1 MNRIRIFL
9 FAACCAA
16 VFVPLFAQT
25 SAAPQQDKAAKHTAQ
40 PAGADDSDRGQ
51 QVFQQNCSRCHNA
64 PQGFSPRI
72 SGTILRHM
80 RIRANLSTAD
90 EKALLRFMN
99 P

>member
-1 MNRIRIFL
+1 MNRIKVLL
-9 FAACCAA
+9 FAACWMA
-16 VFVPLFAQT
+16 VFIPLLAQT
-25 SAAPQQDKAAKHTAQ
+25 NAAPQHNKSAKHASQ
-40 PAGADDSDRGQ
+40 SANADDSDRGQ

-72 SGTILRHM
+72 SGTVLRHM
-80 RIRANLSTAD
+80 RVRASLSAAD